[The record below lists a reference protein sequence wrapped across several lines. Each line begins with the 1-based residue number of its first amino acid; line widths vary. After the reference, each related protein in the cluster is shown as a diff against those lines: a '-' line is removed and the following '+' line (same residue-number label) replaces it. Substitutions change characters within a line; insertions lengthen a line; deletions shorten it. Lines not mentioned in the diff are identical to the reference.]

1 NDVDPSS
8 IIAVAQGVSG
18 VWLLMAAALDTRIG
32 GVWLDRTPHSFGPA
46 LENPIHTDLHNEVIP
61 GFALR
66 WDIRDL
72 AELLGEQRVFWT
84 DPRDWMGRVVPLGPK
99 YRYRH
104 FDEQD
109 DTLIEE
115 LLR

>member
-1 NDVDPSS
+1 
-8 IIAVAQGVSG
+8 
-18 VWLLMAAALDTRIG
+18 MAAALDTRIG
-32 GVWLDRTPHSFGPA
+32 RVWLDRTPHSFGPA
-46 LENPIHTDLHNEVIP
+46 LENPIHTDLHDAVIP

-72 AELLGEQRVFWT
+72 AGLMGQRRIFWT
-84 DPRDWMGRVVPLGPK
+84 DPTDWMGGVVPLGPK

-104 FDEQD
+104 FGEQD